1 MGQIARLGSSLTFP
15 HQPQQSSFAPIA
27 VAIFQTLE
35 SYGIDAGRVFRENG
49 FDVAALSDPHARLD
63 SSTHVK
69 LVACALEAS
78 EDPCFGLRFADYV
91 HPTTFHAL
99 GVASLSSS
107 TLRAFLRRWHRYYS
121 FITTG
126 QEVEFVDSRLEPRLM
141 FASGPEQR
149 DSPVARVLIE
159 GQMATVIK
167 LIRFMYRPDYS
178 PLRAELVWPPLPD
191 RDDTYEKYLSPD
203 VTFGTDSNALYFTP
217 ADLDIPLPAA
227 NAELARHNDQVVLQF
242 LARLKKEDVETQ
254 ARAKLIE
261 LLPSGDCSKAKVAH
275 ALNMSVRTL
284 HNRLTHAGTSY
295 QRLLDSTREEL
306 AAQYMS
312 QMNLSVS
319 EVAYLLGFSDCSNF
333 SRAFHRWT
341 GLSPSA
347 YRAERPTRL
356 RAVK

>member
-1 MGQIARLGSSLTFP
+1 MTITHREN
-15 HQPQQSSFAPIA
+15 QSSFGPIA

-35 SYGIDAGRVFRENG
+35 SYDIDADAVFTRNG

-78 EDPCFGLRFADYV
+78 GDPCFGLRFADYV

-99 GVASLSSS
+99 GVALLSSS
-107 TLRAFLRRWHRYYS
+107 TLRSFLKRWERYYS
-121 FITTG
+121 LITTSE
-126 QEVEFVDSRLEPRLM
+126 EVEFVESRMEPRLT
-141 FASGPEQR
+141 FDARLGRR
-149 DSPVARVLIE
+149 DSVVARVLTE
-159 GQMATVIK
+159 GQMATVVK
-167 LIRFMYRPDYS
+167 LIRFMYRPDYAPS
-178 PLRAELVWPPLPD
+178 RAELVWPPLPD
-191 RDDTYEKYLSPD
+191 QDSTYERYLSAD
-203 VTFGTDSNALYFTP
+203 VSFGSSTNALFFDP
-217 ADLDIPLPAA
+217 ADLDVPLPAA
-227 NAELARHNDQVVLQF
+227 NAELARHNDHVVLQF
-242 LARLKKEDVETQ
+242 LAKLKRDDVATQ

-284 HNRLTHAGTSY
+284 HNRLTQAGTSY
-295 QRLLDSTREEL
+295 QQLLDGTREEL
-306 AAQYMS
+306 AAQYMT

-341 GLSPSA
+341 GVSPTA
-347 YRAERPTRL
+347 YRERRQEQSVARI